1 MTELESHM
9 ILIRIILTL
18 AVNCVILLCL
28 VVINSLNC
36 DWNKIIF
43 NFVMTYCNIY
53 LEIRNIYSSL
63 NHDMFVHKYLDSFI
77 KSFI

>member
-1 MTELESHM
+1 
-9 ILIRIILTL
+9 LTL
-18 AVNCVILLCL
+18 AVNWVILLCL
-28 VVINSLNC
+28 VAINC

-63 NHDMFVHKYLDSFI
+63 NHNNNNYIYPGLYLNHDMFVHKYLDSFI